1 MSENDSNQNQSLIVL
16 QKIFNS
22 LNNKIVPIINTSE
35 ELSSLINYLID
46 DSQEINNK
54 LQVIFYLTLIFSE
67 NKTLI
72 HYFIN
77 KCKSENINL
86 LECIIN
92 LYLKENLNEQNK
104 KIIWFLFNLIIE
116 NCAVP
121 KSIYEFIYQKMSYF
135 YIDDN
140 MSKITE
146 EFLVKIFKLL
156 QILYKDSSQLSEND
170 DIIKGIKNEVV
181 LVNNYKKK
189 EKNISNYIYFNGK
202 GSSISLTLNR
212 NSINVNS
219 QFPTIENGCSILFWA
234 NIDKQL
240 TDHYFNI
247 NKNIAINLVTIIISG
262 HQIRLIYENVNCVKL
277 IVDEISS
284 AQINI
289 TNKFVFD
296 SWNIVCF
303 SIEKTNKIYKAK
315 LCINGFEYSLSAITL
330 P

>member
-22 LNNKIVPIINTSE
+22 LNNKIVPIINIVE
-35 ELSSLINYLID
+35 ELSSIINYLID

-54 LQVIFYLTLIFSE
+54 LQLIFYLTLIFRE
-67 NKTLI
+67 NKALI
-72 HYFIN
+72 HYFLS

-92 LYLKENLNEQNK
+92 LYLKENIDEQNK

-116 NCAVP
+116 NTAVP

-146 EFLVKIFKLL
+146 EFLLKIFKLL

-170 DIIKGIKNEVV
+170 DIINGIKNDVV
-181 LVNNYKKK
+181 LVNNDKEKKK
-189 EKNISNYIYFNGK
+189 DINNFIYFNGK

-219 QFPTIENGCSILFWA
+219 HFPTIENGCSILFWA
-234 NIDKQL
+234 NVDKQL
-240 TDHYFNI
+240 TEHYFNI
-247 NKNIAINLVTIIISG
+247 NKNTPVNLVTIII
-262 HQIRLIYENVNCVKL
+262 
-277 IVDEISS
+277 
-284 AQINI
+284 
-289 TNKFVFD
+289 
-296 SWNIVCF
+296 
-303 SIEKTNKIYKAK
+303 
-315 LCINGFEYSLSAITL
+315 
-330 P
+330 

>member
-189 EKNISNYIYFNGK
+189 RKKY
-202 GSSISLTLNR
+202 
-212 NSINVNS
+212 
-219 QFPTIENGCSILFWA
+219 
-234 NIDKQL
+234 
-240 TDHYFNI
+240 
-247 NKNIAINLVTIIISG
+247 
-262 HQIRLIYENVNCVKL
+262 
-277 IVDEISS
+277 
-284 AQINI
+284 
-289 TNKFVFD
+289 
-296 SWNIVCF
+296 
-303 SIEKTNKIYKAK
+303 
-315 LCINGFEYSLSAITL
+315 
-330 P
+330 